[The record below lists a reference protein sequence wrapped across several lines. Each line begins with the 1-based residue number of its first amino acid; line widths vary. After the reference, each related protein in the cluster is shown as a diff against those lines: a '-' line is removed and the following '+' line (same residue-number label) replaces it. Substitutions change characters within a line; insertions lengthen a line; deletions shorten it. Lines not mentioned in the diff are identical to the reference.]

1 MTVQP
6 VFKARDATINN
17 HKYYVM
23 QKDLFVKTKLN
34 QNVLITELSGTIL
47 CDYRCL
53 TVIWLLI

>member
-47 CDYRCL
+47 CD
-53 TVIWLLI
+53 